1 MPAENLTGL
10 TNRFDRLDRLKDAVP
25 HTLRQWWSAR
35 QSNAQTLRRAVWGHH
50 GFWSLG
56 IGLLRNL
63 RMAHKTSLVALAV
76 SLPGGLLVH
85 DTLELWR
92 DRHAVQQG
100 ALGSFAQ
107 YQALT
112 ELNITQDALFLAL
125 LRHEKGQPAEHLT
138 LLRAQEAAQYKA
150 LAHLLAEAVPAAVE
164 RSARRLSVSRDS
176 MLAHLDNDTPAA
188 VPGMPSPRWQA
199 VIAYGRDLQA
209 LRMAVSNAHA
219 PLLDRDVGVRL
230 LRTGLADPQF
240 LLMANLSRIGRVGQR
255 LYTDAGVSNDMKI
268 RDIGLLM
275 AKSELLLDQAQPMFD
290 EARHQKLIEPEE
302 AERRMAAIHGFLR
315 TTDRLLRVAA
325 GGPGS
330 ELALRSEIDSTTF
343 ARKAADAVEASARL
357 QALALASMGARVQA
371 DHQHA
376 AAFLAKR
383 GSLVVLLT
391 LLGLYLM
398 VCLHRVM
405 AGGLSTLCLHLEQ
418 IGRGNL
424 STQPRGWGQ
433 DEIGQALNIVG
444 RSTASVARIFATLD
458 RGVTAM
464 AQQTAAL
471 SSRHAD
477 LRDSSRQSRQ
487 QIEEGSRLVRS
498 FDTALGQCVEQ
509 VADAA
514 ELVRG
519 LQVDARRSRQ
529 AVAGLGERM
538 VQMQVRSREITRVI
552 GLVETVA
559 FQTKLLSL
567 NASVEAARAGSAG
580 RGFAVVAQ
588 EVRALAQRSEDAA
601 RTIRTIVGQS
611 IADIDEGRQMSDRAC
626 QAVQRT
632 AEGCQALDVRTGA
645 LLQLTRASHEQS
657 TQVREIARAVVP
669 AAATQEQLV
678 QQLAEVC
685 DVLQQ
690 EGDAL
695 RLSLDHVTPRG

>member
-1 MPAENLTGL
+1 MPAENLNGPI
-10 TNRFDRLDRLKDAVP
+10 DPGRLRWKDAVSQVLHP
-25 HTLRQWWSAR
+25 WWTAR
-35 QSNAQTLRRAVWGHH
+35 LASFLVLRRLVWGHH
-50 GFWSLG
+50 GVWSLG

-63 RMAHKTSLVALAV
+63 RMAHKTALVALAV

-92 DRHAVQQG
+92 ERHAMHQG
-100 ALGSFAQ
+100 ALSSFAH

-112 ELNITQDALFLAL
+112 ELNITQDALFLEL
-125 LRHEKGQPAEHLT
+125 LRRERGLPAERLT
-138 LLRAQEAAQYKA
+138 ELRAQEAAQYKSLTA
-150 LAHLLAEAVPAAVE
+150 RMVGEIPAAVE
-164 RSARRLSVSRDS
+164 RSAQRLSVSRDS

-188 VPGMPSPRWQA
+188 VPGTPSPRWQA

-209 LRMAVSNAHA
+209 LRLAVSNADA
-219 PLLDRDVGVRL
+219 QRLDRDAGVRL

-240 LLMANLSRIGRVGQR
+240 LLMANLSRMGRIGQR
-255 LYTDAGVSNDMKI
+255 LYTDVGVPNDMKI
-268 RDIGLLM
+268 RDVGLLM

-290 EARHQKLIEPEE
+290 EVRHQKLVEPEE
-302 AERRMAAIHGFLR
+302 AERRMAEIHGFLR

-325 GGPGS
+325 GSPAG
-330 ELALRSEIDSTTF
+330 ELALRSEIDPTTF
-343 ARKAADAVEASARL
+343 ARKAADAVAASARL
-357 QALALASMGARVQA
+357 QALALASMGERVQA
-371 DHQHA
+371 DHQQY
-376 AAFLAKR
+376 LAILVGR
-383 GSLVVLLT
+383 ASLVLLLT
-391 LLGLYLM
+391 LLGLYLI
-398 VCLHRVM
+398 VCSHRVM

-458 RGVTAM
+458 RGVAAM
-464 AQQTAAL
+464 AQQTATLA
-471 SSRHAD
+471 SRQAD
-477 LRDSSRQSRQ
+477 LHDSSRQSHQ
-487 QIEEGSRLVRS
+487 QIEEGTRLVRA
-498 FDTALGQCVEQ
+498 FDAALGQCAEQ

-514 ELVRG
+514 ELVRN
-519 LQVDARRSRQ
+519 LQVDALRSRQ

-538 VQMQVRSREITRVI
+538 VQMQARSREITRVI

-567 NASVEAARAGSAG
+567 NASVEAARAGNAG

-601 RTIRTIVGQS
+601 RTIRSIVGQS
-611 IADIDEGRQMSDRAC
+611 VADIDEGRQMSDRAC

-632 AEGCQALDVRTGA
+632 AEGCQVLDDRTGA
-645 LLQLTRASHEQS
+645 LLQLTRASHAQS
-657 TQVREIARAVVP
+657 MRVREIARAVVP
-669 AAATQEQLV
+669 AAALQEQLV
-678 QQLAEVC
+678 QQLADVC
-685 DVLQQ
+685 DALQQ